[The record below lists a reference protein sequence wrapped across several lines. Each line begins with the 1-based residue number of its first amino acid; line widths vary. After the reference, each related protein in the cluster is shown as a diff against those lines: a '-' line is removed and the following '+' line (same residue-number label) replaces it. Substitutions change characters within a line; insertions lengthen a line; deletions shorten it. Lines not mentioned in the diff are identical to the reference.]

1 MKFRYA
7 TGRPQMH
14 QNLPGGT
21 KRFDVSI
28 HPFIE
33 GQPTRTVSET
43 LLKLRLEKRHKDLA
57 DPQLA
62 PYSNLRLSIDRS
74 DPCVP
79 SNA

>member
-1 MKFRYA
+1 MWTARVA
-7 TGRPQMH
+7 CRNPCARH
-14 QNLPGGT
+14 LH
-21 KRFDVSI
+21 DVFQHSD
-28 HPFIE
+28 
-33 GQPTRTVSET
+33 RTVSET
-43 LLKLRLEKRHKDLA
+43 LLKLWLEKRHKDLA